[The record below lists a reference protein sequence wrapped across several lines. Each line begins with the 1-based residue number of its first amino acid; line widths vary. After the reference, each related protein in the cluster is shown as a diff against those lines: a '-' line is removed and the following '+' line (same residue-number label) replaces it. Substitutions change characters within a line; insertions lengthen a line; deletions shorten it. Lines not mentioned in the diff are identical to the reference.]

1 MILKD
6 IIGKIDLEHLIGSI
20 NVDITDVQFDSRKI
34 NKGALFIAIKGEFHD
49 GHEYI
54 DETINCGVRAVV
66 VERLPEKINNNI
78 TYVLVKNSSKALAF
92 IASNYYDNP
101 SKEIKLIG
109 VTGTNGKTTTV
120 TLLHQLFKILRVKT
134 GLISTIRNMIGDR
147 EIQSTHTTPDALQ
160 INFLLR
166 KMIENDCK
174 YCFMEVSSHAI
185 VQLRIL
191 GLHFSGGVFTNISR
205 EHLDY
210 HKTFSN
216 YINVKKSFFDS
227 LSKSS
232 FAIVNKD
239 DKNGM
244 KMIESTQAKKI
255 TYSIK
260 SLSDYRCKILENQFN
275 GMLLSLNKIDLWV
288 KLIGKFNA
296 YNILSVYAIS
306 NQFFKNHQELLS
318 ALSMLDIVEGRFQ
331 RISANNI
338 TCIVDY
344 AHTDDALKNVL
355 ETINDIKCKTQS
367 LVTVIG
373 CGGDRD
379 KEKRPRIGSVAF
391 SLSTQVIFTADN
403 PRTEDVTMI
412 IDDMLQNLS
421 KAQQKEV
428 LIVNNRIEAIKIA
441 CRLAKKNDIVLVAGK
456 GHEKYQEING
466 KKIPFDDLI
475 ELKKSLNII

>member
-166 KMIENDCK
+166 KMIENGCK

-244 KMIESTQAKKI
+244 KMIESTQANKI
-255 TYSIK
+255 TYSIN

-428 LIVNNRIEAIKIA
+428 LIVNNRREAIKIA

-456 GHEKYQEING
+456 GHEK
-466 KKIPFDDLI
+466 
-475 ELKKSLNII
+475 